1 MRRSSPG
8 GLRAGHPDLT
18 DELTLVACPG
28 CGATAEIEWQSMQT
42 GTSGP
47 VALVKLRCLNR
58 HWFLVPADDL
68 VTADIR

>member
-8 GLRAGHPDLT
+8 GLPTGRPDLT

-28 CGATAEIEWQSMQT
+28 CGATAEIEWQSLQT

-47 VALVKLRCLNR
+47 VTLAKLRCLNR
-58 HWFLVPADDL
+58 HWFLVPAEDL
-68 VTADIR
+68 VPASH